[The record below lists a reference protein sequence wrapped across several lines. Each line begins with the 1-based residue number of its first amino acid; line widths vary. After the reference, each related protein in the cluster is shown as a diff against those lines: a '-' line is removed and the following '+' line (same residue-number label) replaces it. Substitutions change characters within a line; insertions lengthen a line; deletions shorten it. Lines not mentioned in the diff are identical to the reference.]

1 MVFLIDL
8 KLDRQT
14 NTFVYV
20 IICTVI
26 IFFVGLRG
34 NIEPDY
40 ENYLYIYNQSASM
53 NYKDFE
59 IEPLYLF
66 INKFFGSFGGSFG
79 IIVLLMSILSLIPK
93 FFFFKRYSV
102 NFALS
107 IIIFYCSSLFLF
119 DFIATRQAV
128 AIGFFLYSLQ
138 YIEKR
143 KPGLYFLIIFLAS
156 LFHISSLILIP
167 LYFILNK
174 RFSKKLLY
182 VTVGLIAILNL
193 LQINI
198 HVLSNILGF
207 LPLPEATAA
216 KLLIYSSESE
226 FAFISVKQIIL
237 AFLFVYISNDKEY
250 SKDNSKENNMLNIG
264 VNMYVIGL
272 MMGTLLNEIPQFSYR
287 IKWYFFAIEAFLIP
301 FLILNLSRN
310 QPALKYSLYIIFMLI
325 YGYYLFVFL
334 ESVASRGAYIF
345 PYKFFFE

>member
-8 KLDRQT
+8 KLDRQA
-14 NTFVYV
+14 NTFIYL

-26 IFFVGLRG
+26 ILFVGLRG

-40 ENYLYIYNQSASM
+40 ENYLYIYNHSSSL
-53 NYKDFE
+53 NYNDFE
-59 IEPLYLF
+59 VEPLYLF
-66 INKFFGSFGGSFG
+66 INKFVGSFGGSFG
-79 IIVLLMSILSLIPK
+79 IIVLLMSVLSIIPK
-93 FFFFKRYSV
+93 FIFFKRYSV

-107 IIIFYCSSLFLF
+107 IIVFYCSSLFLF

-128 AIGFFLYSLQ
+128 AIGLFLYSLQ

-143 KPGLYFLIIFLAS
+143 KPRQYFLIIFLAY
-156 LFHISSLILIP
+156 LFHISALILIP
-167 LYFILNK
+167 CYFILNK

-182 VTVGLIAILNL
+182 VTVVLIAILNL

-198 HVLSNILGF
+198 HLLSNILGL
-207 LPLPEATAA
+207 LPLPGATEA

-237 AFLFVYISNDKEY
+237 AFLFVYINNDEKI
-250 SKDNSKENNMLNIG
+250 KDNTKDNNMLNIG
-264 VNMYVIGL
+264 VNIYIIGIV
-272 MMGTLLNEIPQFSYR
+272 MGTLLNEIPQFSYR
-287 IKWYFFAIEAFLIP
+287 IKWYFFTIEAFLIP

-310 QPALKYSLYIIFMLI
+310 QPIFKYCLYIIFVLI
-325 YGYYLFVFL
+325 YGYYLSVFF
-334 ESVASRGAYIF
+334 ESLASRGAYIF